1 MSARK
6 IEDASAAPQRPQPA
20 EIAEVEY
27 ATSDEH
33 RTVRITPEQSMPDT
47 RALANEVPVALE
59 FDGSPYAVMMLTPAD
74 LEDFAVG
81 FALSERIIARSDE
94 IARIDVRQGTRGI
107 GIDVRLEKEHSARLA
122 ERRRAIPGQSGCG
135 ICGLTS
141 IEEALPQLTPL
152 TAAPR
157 LAQKSLFRALESLP
171 ARQTL
176 NQATGAVHAAAFC
189 RSDGEILVVRED
201 VGRHNAFDK
210 VIGHLARN
218 RLDPSSGFALLT
230 SRCSYE
236 LVQKA
241 VLGRIPILA
250 SISAPTELAVSI
262 ARNANLTLIALA
274 RGDSALVFND
284 PFSSIAK

>member
-6 IEDASAAPQRPQPA
+6 IEDSRAAPQPPAPA

-33 RTVRITPEQSMPDT
+33 HMVRITPDQAMPGM
-47 RALANEVPVALE
+47 RALANEVPIALE
-59 FDGSPYAVMMLTPAD
+59 FDGSPYAVMMLTPGD

-94 IARIDVRQGTRGI
+94 IARIDVRYGTRGI

-152 TAAPR
+152 TAAPK
-157 LAQKSLFRALESLP
+157 LLQKSLFRALEPLP

-176 NQATGAVHAAAFC
+176 NQATWAVHAAAFC

-210 VIGHLARN
+210 VIGHLARHG
-218 RLDPSSGFALLT
+218 LDPSSGFALLT

-241 VLGRIPILA
+241 VLARIPILA
-250 SISAPTELAVSI
+250 AISAPTELAVSI
-262 ARNANLTLIALA
+262 AHAANLTLIALA

>member
-1 MSARK
+1 MSVVK
-6 IEDASAAPQRPQPA
+6 TDGLKMDAPVYEASREYRVVRIAPDSAAPG
-20 EIAEVEY
+20 
-27 ATSDEH
+27 
-33 RTVRITPEQSMPDT
+33 VRV
-47 RALANEVPVALE
+47 LANEVPVALE
-59 FDGSPYAVMMLTPAD
+59 FDGEPYAVMMLTPSD

-81 FALSERIIARSDE
+81 FALSERIVLNADE

-135 ICGLTS
+135 IYGLTT

-152 TAAPR
+152 TTAPK

-171 ARQTL
+171 ARQSL

-189 RSDGEILVVRED
+189 RSEGEILVVRED

-210 VIGHLARN
+210 VIGHLAREG
-218 RLDPSSGFALLT
+218 LDAASGFALLT

-241 VLGRIPILA
+241 VLARIPILA
-250 SISAPTELAVSI
+250 AISAPTELAVSI
-262 ARNANLTLIALA
+262 ARDANLTLIALA

-284 PFSSIAK
+284 PFSCIAK

>member
-6 IEDASAAPQRPQPA
+6 IEEASASQPA
-20 EIAEVEY
+20 AIVEDEPIEY

-33 RTVRITPEQSMPDT
+33 RTVRITPDQATPGT

-94 IARIDVRQGTRGI
+94 IARLDVRQGTRGI

-152 TAAPR
+152 TAAPK

-176 NQATGAVHAAAFC
+176 NQATGAVHAASFC
-189 RSDGEILVVRED
+189 RPNGEILVVRED

-210 VIGHLARN
+210 VIGHMAREG
-218 RLDPSSGFALLT
+218 LDPSSGFALLT

-241 VLGRIPILA
+241 VLARIPILA
-250 SISAPTELAVSI
+250 PISAPTELAVSI
-262 ARNANLTLIALA
+262 AHAANLTLIALA

>member
-1 MSARK
+1 MSARRN
-6 IEDASAAPQRPQPA
+6 EDAHAAPA
-20 EIAEVEY
+20 EPDAPVEY
-27 ATSDEH
+27 AASGEY
-33 RTVRITPEQSMPDT
+33 RTVKITPEQAT
-47 RALANEVPVALE
+47 QGARALANEVPVALE

-81 FALSERIIARSDE
+81 FALSERIIARPNE
-94 IARIDVRQGTRGI
+94 IARIDVRYGTRGI

-141 IEEALPQLTPL
+141 IEEALPKLSPL
-152 TAAPR
+152 TGAPLVAAK
-157 LAQKSLFRALESLP
+157 ALFKALEALP

-176 NQATGAVHAAAFC
+176 NKATGAVHAASFC
-189 RSDGEILVVRED
+189 QPDGEILVVRED

-210 VIGHLARN
+210 VIGHLARQAI
-218 RLDPSSGFALLT
+218 DPASGFALLT

-241 VLGRIPILA
+241 VLARIPILA
-250 SISAPTELAVSI
+250 AISAPTELAVSI
-262 ARNANLTLIALA
+262 ARSANLSLIALA
-274 RGDSALVFND
+274 RGDSVLLFND
-284 PFSSIAK
+284 PFGSIAKPL

>member
-6 IEDASAAPQRPQPA
+6 IEDARAAPQTPA
-20 EIAEVEY
+20 LTEIEPIEY
-27 ATSDEH
+27 ATADEH
-33 RTVRITPEQSMPDT
+33 RMVRITPDQAAPGT
-47 RALANEVPVALE
+47 RTLANEVPVALE
-59 FDGSPYAVMMLTPAD
+59 FDGEPYAVMMLTPAD

-107 GIDVRLEKEHSARLA
+107 GIDVRLEREHSARLA

-135 ICGLTS
+135 ICGLTT
-141 IEEALPQLTPL
+141 IEEALPQLVAL
-152 TAAPR
+152 TAAPK
-157 LAQKSLFRALESLP
+157 LAQTALFRALESLP

-176 NQATGAVHAAAFC
+176 NQATGAVHAASFC

-210 VIGHLARN
+210 VIGHLARQG
-218 RLDPSSGFALLT
+218 LDPSSGFALLT

-241 VLGRIPILA
+241 VLARIPILA
-250 SISAPTELAVSI
+250 AISAPTELAVSI
-262 ARNANLTLIALA
+262 AHAANLTLIALA

>member
-6 IEDASAAPQRPQPA
+6 IEDASAASDVAAP
-20 EIAEVEY
+20 IEY

-33 RTVRITPEQSMPDT
+33 RTVRITPDQSAPGT

-59 FDGSPYAVMMLTPAD
+59 FDGEPYAVMMLTPAD

-81 FALSERIIARSDE
+81 FALSERIIARADE

-135 ICGLTS
+135 ICGLTT

-157 LAQKSLFRALESLP
+157 VAQKALFRALEALP

-176 NQATGAVHAAAFC
+176 NRATGAVHAASFC
-189 RSDGEILVVRED
+189 RPDGEILVVRED

-210 VIGHLARN
+210 VIGHLARHG
-218 RLDPSSGFALLT
+218 LDPSSGFALLT

-241 VLGRIPILA
+241 VLARIPILA
-250 SISAPTELAVSI
+250 AISAPTELAVSI